1 MVAVAEAVRGQTNI
15 IQKAAAITENT
26 VVTVETTAAIAVAA
40 AAAMATVEMV
50 TAAMAMA
57 ARAAAMAAATRQ
69 PWQCREG
76 S

>member
-1 MVAVAEAVRGQTNI
+1 MAVAEAVRGQTNI

-26 VVTVETTAAIAVAA
+26 VVTAETTAAIAVAA

>member
-26 VVTVETTAAIAVAA
+26 VVTAETTAAIAVAA

>member
-26 VVTVETTAAIAVAA
+26 VVTAETTAAIAVAA
-40 AAAMATVEMV
+40 AAAMATVEMA

>member
-26 VVTVETTAAIAVAA
+26 VVTAETTAAIAVAA

-69 PWQCREG
+69 PWQQ
-76 S
+76 

>member
-40 AAAMATVEMV
+40 AAAMA
-50 TAAMAMA
+50 
-57 ARAAAMAAATRQ
+57 AATRQ